1 MTEFINFAVCV
12 ITIACW
18 FSAAIFVVGYGVAAP
33 WYRSEAGRQLFFSGV
48 VFFEICSL
56 VAYTEIWGTDWYGR
70 PYIRL
75 FVWGQV
81 LLFLLWRNRI
91 FFTAQFR
98 KDYPHGQQDR
108 DGKESVQR

>member
-1 MTEFINFAVCV
+1 MNDFLDTVLCV
-12 ITIACW
+12 VVLASW
-18 FSAAIFVVGYGVAAP
+18 VSAAIFVLGYGLAAP

-56 VAYTEIWGTDWYGR
+56 VTYTEVWGTDWYGR
-70 PYIRL
+70 PYVRL

-91 FFTAQFR
+91 FVTAQFR
-98 KDYPHGQQDR
+98 KDYPHGR
-108 DGKESVQR
+108 ESRNGNQSVH